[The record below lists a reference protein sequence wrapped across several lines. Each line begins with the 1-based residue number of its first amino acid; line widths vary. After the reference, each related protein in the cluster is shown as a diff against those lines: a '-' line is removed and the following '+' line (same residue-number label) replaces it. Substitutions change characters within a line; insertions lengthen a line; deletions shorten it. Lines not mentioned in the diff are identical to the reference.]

1 MVTCVQKVL
10 EGIFICS
17 SSSYR
22 GRLQVCQKFQS
33 WISVTHHIAI
43 LSVEFFPGREACPLT
58 LLQRCSQSSLSSVP
72 TPTPLPPGDSLWVPL
87 GQNNLLLFG
96 GAWPEALLLF
106 SLLFS

>member
-72 TPTPLPPGDSLWVPL
+72 YPHPPSPWGLPL
-87 GQNNLLLFG
+87 G
-96 GAWPEALLLF
+96 ASRPK
-106 SLLFS
+106 